1 MKSKYVILSIVGI
14 IIMGLWLGSA
24 GVLNT
29 GLHPVGIIALPLYI
43 INSIINPELGGICQG
58 DCSSCWQY
66 GDEYMVIQGQ
76 CKIPSH
82 IEECRDAFGGK
93 EVTFLNDKCE
103 LKNTVKMNQQLLTND
118 LE

>member
-1 MKSKYVILSIVGI
+1 
-14 IIMGLWLGSA
+14 MGLWLGSA

-58 DCSSCWQY
+58 DCSPCWQL